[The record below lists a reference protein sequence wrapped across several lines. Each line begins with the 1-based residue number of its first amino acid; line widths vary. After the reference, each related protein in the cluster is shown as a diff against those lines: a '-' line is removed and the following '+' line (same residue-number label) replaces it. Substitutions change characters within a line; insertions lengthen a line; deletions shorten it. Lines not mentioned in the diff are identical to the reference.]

1 MRALLAIAA
10 ATAAVL
16 AIPVSPAAADD
27 RDKGFTGRP
36 TAPVDPFFGS
46 GDFRRN
52 DRRRRDRGGDIFLGD
67 WEYTGNQIW
76 RPESFNDWWHERPNR
91 SYPAW
96 VLRNR
101 DCQRMWWDGAVL
113 RC

>member
-10 ATAAVL
+10 VATAAIAV
-16 AIPVSPAAADD
+16 PVTPAAADD
-27 RDKGFTGRP
+27 PDRGFTGIP
-36 TAPVDPFFGS
+36 TTSIDPVFGN
-46 GDFRRN
+46 DFRRN
-52 DRRRRDRGGDIFLGD
+52 DRRRLRDRGGDIFLGD
-67 WEYTGNQIW
+67 WEYTGNQTW

-96 VLRNR
+96 VLRNK